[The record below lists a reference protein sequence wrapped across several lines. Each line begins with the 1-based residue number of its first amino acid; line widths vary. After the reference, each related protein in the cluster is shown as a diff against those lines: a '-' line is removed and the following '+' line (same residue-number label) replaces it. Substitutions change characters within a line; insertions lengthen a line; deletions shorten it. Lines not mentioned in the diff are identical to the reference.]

1 MSNCLVTMILTEV
14 FSQFRTNSRS
24 AKVKKNI
31 AGSFLVKGA
40 SILITLILV
49 PLTIGYVSSELYG
62 IWLSLATIISW
73 MSIFD
78 LGFGN
83 GLRNRVAECVALN
96 NWERARSYVSTAYVY
111 FTLIFLPLAAIMF
124 VVVGFIDWCSLLNV
138 NTGYQETLIK
148 VMRIVVVTFSIT
160 MIFKIQNTVLA
171 ALQMTALSNAFEMLG
186 QLLVLLMTY
195 ILTITTAPSLIYLA
209 CVISLCPIVVYI
221 FESLWLYGVKYKS
234 LRPSI
239 KLTDKQLVS
248 NVLNLGVKFFIM
260 QISVIV
266 VYQTI
271 NIIISHV
278 SGPVAVTEYNVIYKY
293 LSIPLM
299 ATTIIIEPL
308 WSAFTDAY
316 TLKDYGWMGRAYDK
330 LIKVYL
336 LGLATI
342 VLLVII
348 SPIVF
353 KLWLGDKVVIHNS
366 FVIICAIYIL
376 ILMWNSMHSAL
387 INGLGKIKLMLYCTL
402 ITIVIDIPM
411 AYTFGKIWGGEGVI
425 GAIVLMTSAGVILYR
440 IQVKRIINQTA
451 RGIWIK

>member
-1 MSNCLVTMILTEV
+1 MILADI
-14 FSQFRTNSRS
+14 FSQFRTNSRT

-31 AGSFLVKGA
+31 AGSFFVKGV

-62 IWLSLATIISW
+62 IWLTLATIISW

-96 NWERARSYVSTAYVY
+96 NWEEAKSYVSTAYVY
-111 FTLIFLPLAAIMF
+111 FTLIFLPLAALLF
-124 VVVGFIDWCSLLNV
+124 AVVGLIDWCALLNV
-138 NTGYQETLIK
+138 DPEYQETLIK

-171 ALQMTALSNAFEMLG
+171 ALQMPAISNAFEMLG
-186 QLLVLLMTY
+186 QLVVLFMTY
-195 ILTITTAPSLIYLA
+195 ILTITTVPSLIYLA
-209 CVISLCPIVVYI
+209 CVISICPIVIYI
-221 FESLWLYGVKYKS
+221 FESLWLYGVKYKR

-239 KLTDKQLVS
+239 KLADKRLVS

-278 SGPVAVTEYNVIYKY
+278 SGPEAVTEYNVIYKY

-336 LGLATI
+336 LGLAAI

-353 KLWLGDKVVIHNS
+353 KLWLGDKVVIHES

-402 ITIVIDIPM
+402 ITIIIDIPL
-411 AYTFGKIWGGEGVI
+411 ALTFGKIWGGEGVI
-425 GAIVLMTSAGVILYR
+425 GAIILMTVSGVVINR
-440 IQVKRIINQTA
+440 IQIKKIINQTA
-451 RGIWIK
+451 SGIWNE

>member
-1 MSNCLVTMILTEV
+1 MILAG
-14 FSQFRTNSRS
+14 FFNQFRTNSRT
-24 AKVKKNI
+24 AKVKKNV
-31 AGSFLVKGA
+31 AGSFLVKGT

-62 IWLSLATIISW
+62 IWLTLATIISW

-83 GLRNRVAECVALN
+83 GLRNRVAECIALC
-96 NWERARSYVSTAYVY
+96 NWEEARRYVSTAYVY
-111 FTLIFLPLAAIMF
+111 FALIFFPLAAILFF
-124 VVVGFIDWCSLLNV
+124 VAGLVDWCTLLNV
-138 NTGYQETLIK
+138 DSGYQGTLIK

-171 ALQMTALSNAFEMLG
+171 ALQMNALSNAFEMLG
-186 QLLVLLMTY
+186 QLLILVMTY
-195 ILTITTAPSLIYLA
+195 ILTLTTTPSLIYLA
-209 CVISLCPIVVYI
+209 YVISICPVVIYI
-221 FESLWLYGVKYKS
+221 FESLWLYGVKFKR
-234 LRPSI
+234 LCPSI
-239 KLTDKQLVS
+239 KLADKQLVG
-248 NVLNLGVKFFIM
+248 NVLNLGIKFFIM

-278 SGPVAVTEYNVIYKY
+278 SGPEAVTEYNVIYKY

-299 ATTIIIEPL
+299 ATSIIIEPL

-330 LIKVYL
+330 LIKIYL
-336 LGLATI
+336 LGLVTMA
-342 VLLVII
+342 LLVIF

-353 KLWLGDKVVIHNS
+353 KLWLGNKVVIHGS
-366 FVIICAIYIL
+366 FVITCALYVL

-387 INGLGKIKLMLYCTL
+387 INGLGKIKLLLYCTL
-402 ITIVIDIPM
+402 VTIFIDIPL
-411 AYTFGKIWGGEGVI
+411 AFTFGKIWGGEGVI
-425 GAIVLMTSAGVILYR
+425 GAIILMTVSGVVLNR
-440 IQVKRIINQTA
+440 IQVKKIINQTA
-451 RGIWIK
+451 SGIWNE